1 MQTEL
6 ISVYRVGN
14 KYIGCNMQKTSFSR
28 YFKGLVTFIQRSHRS
43 KIIHKLYTSGHQIVL

>member
-6 ISVYRVGN
+6 ISIYRVYN

-28 YFKGLVTFIQRSHRS
+28 YFESLVAFISHMDQR
-43 KIIHKLYTSGHQIVL
+43 